1 MEWKNEYG
9 KKGIESKKKNHKT
22 NVEIEKEAM
31 EAALEM
37 EAVEEPM
44 KINEQKRR
52 ENLILLS
59 SKGYWN
65 GLARDG
71 YMKQLEEVLP
81 MFYGQ
86 LKLREEGVPTT
97 KTAMKPLLS
106 EFLDNLKNVS
116 ESKEESVKCLFG
128 SSTDLTRL
136 DKWCRLELYVQ
147 VKECIQ
153 IQEKERKEKALV
165 DVMYAFGTVIADTFT

>member
-1 MEWKNEYG
+1 
-9 KKGIESKKKNHKT
+9 
-22 NVEIEKEAM
+22 
-31 EAALEM
+31 
-37 EAVEEPM
+37 
-44 KINEQKRR
+44 
-52 ENLILLS
+52 
-59 SKGYWN
+59 
-65 GLARDG
+65 
-71 YMKQLEEVLP
+71 
-81 MFYGQ
+81 MFYSK
-86 LKLREEGVPTT
+86 LKSREEGVPTT
-97 KTAMKPLLS
+97 KAAMKPLLS

-165 DVMYAFGTVIADTFT
+165 DVMCAFGTVISDAFTYEAVSTYISVNELTTEEEDNVSEMDNSMD